1 MLSRLFV
8 LTVNRV
14 PIWLALR
21 LCKLV
26 SGFREESLEFNVSGG
41 VLQTS
46 NRQGLTHF
54 SGTPRRGLAYLTNGL
69 KSRGRKLAE
78 QYLIH
83 EIGSP
88 IETVV
93 DVGANSGDLLLALP
107 DSVKAYLG
115 FEPIS
120 EEFSALV
127 KNCEQRNLNYPM
139 NVALSN
145 TSGEVEIYVSTGAG
159 DSSLVQPAN
168 GYSEKRKVES
178 IRLDDLL
185 EAGAFKDFQFIDL
198 LKVEAEGFE
207 PEILLGANKFVKLC
221 RWITVDGGPERG
233 PDSLTTIENCTNFL
247 TSVGFSL
254 VSLNLASRKG
264 VGLFRN
270 DSLARGGEK
279 F

>member
-8 LTVNRV
+8 LTVNKV
-14 PIWLALR
+14 PIWFALI
-21 LCKLV
+21 LCKFI
-26 SGFREESLEFNVSGG
+26 SGFREESLEFKVSGG
-41 VLQTS
+41 VLQAS
-46 NRQGLTHF
+46 NREGLTHF

-78 QYLIH
+78 QYLLHQID
-83 EIGSP
+83 SP

-107 DSVKAYLG
+107 DSVRAYLG
-115 FEPIS
+115 FEPIF

-127 KNCEQRNLNYPM
+127 KNCEQRNMNYPM

-145 TSGEVEIYVSTGAG
+145 TSGEVQIYVSTGAG
-159 DSSLVQPAN
+159 DSSLIKPAN
-168 GYSEKRKVES
+168 GYSEKRKVEAT
-178 IRLDDLL
+178 RLDDLL
-185 EAGAFKDFQFIDL
+185 EAGTFKDFQFIDL

-207 PEILLGANKFVKLC
+207 PEILLGAQEFVKLC

-247 TSVGFSL
+247 ASVGFSL
-254 VSLNLASRKG
+254 VSINMTSRQG

-270 DSLARGGEK
+270 DSLLKSGEQR
-279 F
+279 